1 MKRHEEDQL
10 LKELLA
16 GEEMSE
22 FRHRSFDRGLEALRR
37 TRRRRQVV
45 RGVAL
50 AVCPLILALAFWIL
64 RPAPAPEVRVI
75 APPKPPAPTRA
86 VAATRPAATIKRI
99 SDEELLGLF
108 PGRSMALI
116 GPPGH
121 QELVFLDTPT

>member
-16 GEEMSE
+16 GEELSE
-22 FRHRSFDRGLEALRR
+22 FRRRSFDSGLEALRR
-37 TRRRRQVV
+37 TRRRRRVV

-50 AVCPLILALAFWIL
+50 AVCPLILALAFWL
-64 RPAPAPEVRVI
+64 SRTPPSPEVRVI
-75 APPKPPAPTRA
+75 APPKPPEPNRA
-86 VAATRPAATIKRI
+86 LAASRPAATIKRI
-99 SDEELLGLF
+99 SDEELLALF